1 LRREAVVVSDQLIA
15 LLDVHKSFGEQVA
28 LRGCS
33 LEVAPGEVVV
43 VIGPSGSGKS
53 TLLRCMNLLEVPD
66 SGTITL
72 RGNVVF
78 KSAGAGHK
86 RMGRRELGAASAS
99 LRAVSAM
106 VFQRFH
112 LFPHLTALGNV
123 TVGPIKGRGV
133 PRSAAEEEAR
143 RLLGQVGLAD
153 RAAAYPAELSGGQ
166 QQRVAIARALAMHPQ
181 LMLFDEPT
189 SGLDPELVGE
199 VLAVIRTL
207 AKTGMAKV
215 IVTHEMEFAMDVGD
229 RVIFMDGGVIIEEGT
244 PDEIFERPKQPRTRA
259 FLRKLLERTAP
270 KN

>member
-1 LRREAVVVSDQLIA
+1 
-15 LLDVHKSFGEQVA
+15 
-28 LRGCS
+28 
-33 LEVAPGEVVV
+33 
-43 VIGPSGSGKS
+43 
-53 TLLRCMNLLEVPD
+53 
-66 SGTITL
+66 
-72 RGNVVF
+72 
-78 KSAGAGHK
+78 
-86 RMGRRELGAASAS
+86 
-99 LRAVSAM
+99 M